1 MTNLEKI
8 DKELID
14 SKFYELH
21 NVMGKKWNLLIL
33 IAIFED
39 FHTFS

>member
-21 NVMGKKWNLLIL
+21 NVMSKKWNLLIL
-33 IAIFED
+33 IAIYED
-39 FHTFS
+39 IHTFS